1 MKYRCVTGRIVN
13 CLSDNCSI
21 VHLGTLSRSYRTKT
35 IINNYNHCRRY
46 SLLGTLKFVDS
57 LWLVFPAELVGLEGA
72 HEMQQMN
79 ETETV
84 DMCGDG
90 GML

>member
-1 MKYRCVTGRIVN
+1 M
-13 CLSDNCSI
+13 
-21 VHLGTLSRSYRTKT
+21 
-35 IINNYNHCRRY
+35 
-46 SLLGTLKFVDS
+46 LGTLKFVDS